1 MRRTCLPR
9 GSVGQ
14 RLAESPGSSLV
25 PYFVATLASHS
36 QILFTAIY
44 LFFHYSEPVWQ
55 KSILVPAQT
64 RDADSLLISKS
75 QEAPPPQDMLGR
87 VPSGEGEPT
96 LDEGAFCARD
106 SSAFRPRPGAC
117 GPAGRPRG
125 RPELLT

>member
-1 MRRTCLPR
+1 MRRTCLRR

-75 QEAPPPQDMLGR
+75 QEAPPA
-87 VPSGEGEPT
+87 SGH
-96 LDEGAFCARD
+96 A
-106 SSAFRPRPGAC
+106 GAC
-117 GPAGRPRG
+117 PQRG
-125 RPELLT
+125 GGADA